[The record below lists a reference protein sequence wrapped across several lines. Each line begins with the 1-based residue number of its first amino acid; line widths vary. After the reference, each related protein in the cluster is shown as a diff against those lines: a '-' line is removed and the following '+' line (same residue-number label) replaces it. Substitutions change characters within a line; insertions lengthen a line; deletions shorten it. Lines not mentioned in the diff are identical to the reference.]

1 MNARSITTAVCAT
14 AIVVTTL
21 LMPPA
26 QARERKAYRY
36 NNNDR
41 YSGQLT
47 SGQGRADPTSLDGRV
62 LGVQRTCGWDMQR
75 YDPYGVP
82 IGPYCH

>member
-1 MNARSITTAVCAT
+1 MTASSITAALCAAALAAT
-14 AIVVTTL
+14 VL
-21 LMPPA
+21 LMSPA
-26 QARERKAYRY
+26 QAREKKVYRY
-36 NNNDR
+36 NNDR

-47 SGQGRADPTSLDGRV
+47 PGQGRADPTSLDGRV
-62 LGVQRTCGWDMQR
+62 LGVTRTCGWDMQR

>member
-1 MNARSITTAVCAT
+1 MNGRSIMTAVCAT

-36 NNNDR
+36 NNDR

-47 SGQGRADPTSLDGRV
+47 SGQDRADPTSLDGRV
-62 LGVQRTCGWDMQR
+62 LGVTRTCGWDIQR